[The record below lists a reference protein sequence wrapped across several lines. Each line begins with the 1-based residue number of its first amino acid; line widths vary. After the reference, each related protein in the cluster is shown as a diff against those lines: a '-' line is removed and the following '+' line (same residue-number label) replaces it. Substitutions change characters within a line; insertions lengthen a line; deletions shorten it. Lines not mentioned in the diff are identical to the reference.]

1 MAISRVINE
10 GMILLSLTSN
20 RIHCVYLAITV
31 LFLIS
36 TLKIGRD
43 KSL

>member
-20 RIHCVYLAITV
+20 RIHSVYLAITV